1 MRNIV
6 CIAALAAALGTGAAS
21 AQTVQAQAD
30 ARVEAAQTD
39 AQAGAQAGVQADPV
53 AAQAARNDPRCLTQ
67 TGSRIQASSR
77 GKPACAGYGRSYDRK
92 DLERTGETDVGQALR
107 KLDPRL
113 R

>member
-6 CIAALAAALGTGAAS
+6 CIAALAAALGAGAAS

-30 ARVEAAQTD
+30 ARVEPVRTD
-39 AQAGAQAGVQADPV
+39 AQAGVQADPA

>member
-1 MRNIV
+1 MRNLV
-6 CIAALAAALGTGAAS
+6 WTALLAAALGAGAAS
-21 AQTVQAQAD
+21 AQTAPAQDRDD
-30 ARVEAAQTD
+30 AATAAQTD
-39 AQAGAQAGVQADPV
+39 AKTDPA
-53 AAQAARNDPRCLTQ
+53 AAQAARKDPNCLTQ
-67 TGSRIQASSR
+67 TGSRVHTR

>member
-6 CIAALAAALGTGAAS
+6 CIAALAAALGAGAAS
-21 AQTVQAQAD
+21 AQTVQAQTD
-30 ARVEAAQTD
+30 ARVEAAQTQL
-39 AQAGAQAGVQADPV
+39 QAGAQAGVQVDP
-53 AAQAARNDPRCLTQ
+53 AAQASRNDPRCLTQ

-107 KLDPRL
+107 QLDPRL